1 MGMYVNTNNKALNA
15 QRRLN
20 KTALGLNKSF
30 QRLSSGL
37 RINSAADDA
46 AGLSIS
52 TRMTSQVRGINQ
64 AVRNT
69 NDGISLAQTVEGA
82 LDESTNILQRIRELS
97 IQAAN
102 DTNTLSDREAM
113 QAEVAHLK
121 EELDRIALTTRFND
135 TKILDGSYAGS
146 KFHIGYKAR
155 ETVTVRAMDARSN
168 ILGRQAR
175 YDGLA
180 VNSEAMLNGDLN
192 INNTTIRGTVAT
204 DDKLSTSNKAGSAI
218 SKAQAI
224 NDATQYTGVRAIINK
239 TSVAG
244 NQAVQQVDLNSDN
257 YLVINDEIISGF
269 TVSANDADGAL
280 INAINSIANETGV
293 IARLDQDLNLVLE
306 AEDGRN
312 IEIEVNGNATNLGLV
327 AETYAGS
334 ITLQSRNAIDMVQT
348 DDGAERLG
356 IYSDAAGGRTILG
369 VNSNFSVETIDITTR
384 QGANNAM
391 DILDV
396 ALDQVSLIRS
406 DLGAIQNRLQNT
418 VNNLSATSE
427 NVTASRSRIRDAD
440 FASETAELSRL
451 QILQQAGTSILAQAN
466 QAPNQVMQLLG

>member
-1 MGMYVNTNNKALNA
+1 MGMFINTNQASINA
-15 QRRLN
+15 QRHLN
-20 KTALGLNKSF
+20 KAGRGLSRSF

-37 RINSAADDA
+37 RINSARDDA
-46 AGLSIS
+46 AGLSIA

-82 LDESTNILQRIRELS
+82 LDETTNILQRMRELS

-102 DTNTLSDREAM
+102 DTNTLADREAI
-113 QAEVAHLK
+113 QQEVGHLQD
-121 EELDRIALTTRFND
+121 ELTRIATTTRFND
-135 TKILDGSYAGS
+135 TKLLDGSFAGS
-146 KFHIGYKAR
+146 KFHIGYKSN
-155 ETVTVRAMDARSN
+155 ETVTVKAMDARAN

-192 INNTTIRGTVAT
+192 INNTTIRGTTAA
-204 DDKLSTSNKAGSAI
+204 DDNLSTSNQAGSAI
-218 SKAQAI
+218 SKAAAI
-224 NDATQYTGVRAIINK
+224 NDATQYTGVTAIVNK
-239 TSVAG
+239 TAVSGTA
-244 NQAVQQVDLNSDN
+244 AVQQVTLDSSN
-257 YLVINDEIISGF
+257 YMVINDEIISGF
-269 TVSANDADGAL
+269 TVSSNDADGAL
-280 INAINSIANETGV
+280 IDAINAIANETGV
-293 IARLDQDLNLVLE
+293 IARLDQQLNLVLE

-312 IEIEVNGNATNLGLV
+312 IEIEVFGNAANLNV
-327 AETYAGS
+327 AAETYAGS
-334 ITLQSRNAIDMVQT
+334 ITLQSRKAIDMVQT

-356 IYSDAAGGRTILG
+356 LYSDPAGGRTILG
-369 VNSNFSVETIDITTR
+369 VNSNFAVDTIDVTSRT
-384 QGANNAM
+384 GANQAM

-418 VNNLSATSE
+418 VNNLAVTSE
-427 NVTASRSRIRDAD
+427 NVTAARSRIQDAD
-440 FASETAELSRL
+440 FATESAAMSRL

-466 QAPNQVMQLLG
+466 QAPNLAMQLLG

>member
-15 QRRLN
+15 QRRLA
-20 KTALGLNKSF
+20 KTAHGLGKSF

-52 TRMTSQVRGINQ
+52 TRMTSQIRGINQ

-82 LDESTNILQRIRELS
+82 LDESTNILQRIRELA

-102 DTNTLSDREAM
+102 DTNTLSDRQAM
-113 QAEVAHLK
+113 QAEVSHLK

-146 KFHIGYKAR
+146 KFHIGYKSR

-192 INNTTIRGTVAT
+192 INSTTIRGTVAT
-204 DDKLSTSNKAGSAI
+204 DDNLSTSNRAGSAI

-224 NDATQYTGVRAIINK
+224 NDATQYTGVRAIVNK

-244 NQAVQQVDLNSDN
+244 TQAVQQVELNSDN

-293 IARLDQDLNLVLE
+293 IARLDRDLNLVLE

-312 IEIEVNGNATNLGLV
+312 IEVEVIGNATNLGVLQ
-327 AETYAGS
+327 ETYAGS
-334 ITLQSRNAIDMVQT
+334 ITLQSRNAIDMTQT

-356 IYSDAAGGRTILG
+356 IYSNAAGGRTILG
-369 VNSNFSVETIDITTR
+369 VNSTFSVETIDITTR
-384 QGANNAM
+384 LGANTAM

-427 NVTASRSRIRDAD
+427 NVTAARSRIRDAD

>member
-1 MGMYVNTNNKALNA
+1 MGMYVNTNGKSLNA
-15 QRRLN
+15 QRQLN
-20 KTALGLNKSF
+20 KTARGLNKSF

-46 AGLSIS
+46 AGLSIA

-82 LDESTNILQRIRELS
+82 LDESTNILQRIRELA

-102 DTNTLSDREAM
+102 DTNTLEDREAM

-121 EELDRIALTTRFND
+121 NELDRIAVTTRFND

-146 KFHIGYKAR
+146 KFHIGYKSR
-155 ETVTVRAMDARSN
+155 ETVTVKAMDARSN

-175 YDGLA
+175 YNGNQ

-192 INNTTIRGTVAT
+192 INLTTIRGTVAT
-204 DDKLSTSNKAGSAI
+204 DDNLSTSNKAGSAI
-218 SKAQAI
+218 AKAAAI
-224 NDATQYTGVRAIINK
+224 NDATQYTGVSAIVNK
-239 TSVAG
+239 TMVTG
-244 NQAVQQVDLNSDN
+244 NQAVQQVVLDSDN

-269 TVSANDADGAL
+269 TVSANDADGSL
-280 INAINSIANETGV
+280 INAINSVANETGV
-293 IARLDQDLNLVLE
+293 IARLDQDLNLILE

-312 IEIEVNGNATNLGLV
+312 IEVEVNGNAANLGLA
-327 AETYAGS
+327 AETYAGA
-334 ITLQSRNAIDMVQT
+334 ITLQSREAIDMVQT

-356 IYSDAAGGRTILG
+356 IYNDPAGGRTILG
-369 VNSNFSVETIDITTR
+369 VNSNFSVNTIDVTTR
-384 QGANNAM
+384 DGANTAM

-406 DLGAIQNRLQNT
+406 DLGAIQNRLQST
-418 VNNLSATSE
+418 INNLTTTSE
-427 NVTASRSRIRDAD
+427 NVSASRSRIQDAD
-440 FASETAELSRL
+440 FASETANLSRL